1 MDYPRTFVG
10 GSVASVDSKVKRFA
24 YLSVAVEDVLD
35 LVETKDTYF
44 LFKL

>member
-1 MDYPRTFVG
+1 MDYPRTLVD
-10 GSVASVDSKVKRFA
+10 GSVASVDSKVKRFG